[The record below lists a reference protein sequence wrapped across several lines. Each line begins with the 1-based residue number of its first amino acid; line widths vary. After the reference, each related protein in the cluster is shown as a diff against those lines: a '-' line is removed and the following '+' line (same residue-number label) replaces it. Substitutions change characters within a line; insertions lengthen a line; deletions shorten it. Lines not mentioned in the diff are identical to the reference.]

1 MDQILLIEDDDNDF
15 ELFRRYLTSF
25 DQSTR
30 LVRAKSLSESKDAL
44 ESNFYKMIFIDLG
57 LPDSSGPNSIEKI
70 KVQSKGTPI
79 IILTGNED
87 EDLLGHASHN
97 DIYDYI
103 LKSDLNKRL
112 LKRVIKYTTSRFKE
126 RAKQQNSER
135 LLRKSQRIEAI
146 GRLTGGIAHD
156 FNNKL
161 QILSCS
167 LKLLEK
173 KVSIDPKSK
182 EYIKMMN
189 AAIQSS
195 SNLTQRLTAFSR
207 SQELEK
213 SNKDIKLIIN
223 NSLNMLEIVIRSNVN
238 LNTEIAKDK
247 FYSFVDEIQVDQ
259 LIMNLVLNAQDAIG
273 HNYGEIKISVT
284 TSGPEESFSTDK
296 NRDEKFIKITV
307 RDSGCGMDEETKLKA
322 VEPYFSTKGLPEGT
336 GLGLSVVDGIVEQHR
351 GFLTFEDNKPNG
363 LCVNI
368 YLPQVDGS
376 TEEASAKSVS
386 KVIKPS
392 EELIVLFAE
401 DEPAL
406 RKVTT
411 SLMELEGIKVIEA
424 ENGIDALEKFKENRS
439 KVDVILTDMV
449 MPKMSGK
456 ELFTKIREL
465 EPDMG
470 VIFLSG
476 YSQKELTSEKG
487 RLEEN
492 CRLLKKPVELEDLLD
507 SLYETSSY
515 YQKKKKK

>member
-1 MDQILLIEDDDNDF
+1 
-15 ELFRRYLTSF
+15 
-25 DQSTR
+25 
-30 LVRAKSLSESKDAL
+30 
-44 ESNFYKMIFIDLG
+44 
-57 LPDSSGPNSIEKI
+57 
-70 KVQSKGTPI
+70 
-79 IILTGNED
+79 
-87 EDLLGHASHN
+87 
-97 DIYDYI
+97 
-103 LKSDLNKRL
+103 
-112 LKRVIKYTTSRFKE
+112 
-126 RAKQQNSER
+126 
-135 LLRKSQRIEAI
+135 
-146 GRLTGGIAHD
+146 
-156 FNNKL
+156 
-161 QILSCS
+161 
-167 LKLLEK
+167 
-173 KVSIDPKSK
+173 
-182 EYIKMMN
+182 
-189 AAIQSS
+189 
-195 SNLTQRLTAFSR
+195 
-207 SQELEK
+207 
-213 SNKDIKLIIN
+213 
-223 NSLNMLEIVIRSNVN
+223 MLEIVIRSNVN

-273 HNYGEIKISVT
+273 HNNGEIKISVT

-307 RDSGCGMDEETKLKA
+307 WDSGCGMDEETKLKA

-336 GLGLSVVDGIVEQHR
+336 GLGLSVVDGIVEQHG

-376 TEEASAKSVS
+376 TEASAKSVS

-492 CRLLKKPVELEDLLD
+492 CRLLEKPVELEDLLD